1 MNLRSLPIKVRLTA
15 WYFFIMAIGM
25 SALGALA
32 ISGMRHSIRTTV
44 DEQLMDRMA
53 KVRKSIMA
61 NAQSPDKLSNELR
74 ENLAPESVEELV
86 QVGENENWIFRSNW
100 LSTRTLLSPDR
111 IGQIEKKRHHV
122 FNVRV
127 DGEPFRGI
135 SETVVANGQSYS
147 VQVAQN
153 MDDFEEALSRFR
165 RLLLTIIP
173 ALLFA
178 ASIAGYWISKRALA
192 PVDSITR
199 AAQEISGSNL
209 SARLAV
215 PNSGDELERLAET
228 LNAML
233 ERIDLALKRIA
244 RFTADASHELRT
256 PVALMRTRA
265 ELSLRHPRSAAENEE
280 TIKQLHQEIVRTSE
294 LVEKLML
301 LARADSGT
309 SLLRFENVELVG
321 LVQDVLGQTSVLV
334 EHKHLILGASL
345 AGAPIRVLGDV
356 QFLRQLFVILVD
368 NAVKYTP
375 APGKITVTLCRSNG
389 FAIFSISDTGIGIES
404 GDLKNI
410 FERFYRADEARSRE
424 TGGAGLGLAIGR
436 WIVESHRGALRAES
450 KPGEGSTFY
459 VNLPLK
465 TFPREVVSTDVGA
478 DKP

>member
-1 MNLRSLPIKVRLTA
+1 
-15 WYFFIMAIGM
+15 
-25 SALGALA
+25 
-32 ISGMRHSIRTTV
+32 
-44 DEQLMDRMA
+44 
-53 KVRKSIMA
+53 
-61 NAQSPDKLSNELR
+61 
-74 ENLAPESVEELV
+74 
-86 QVGENENWIFRSNW
+86 
-100 LSTRTLLSPDR
+100 
-111 IGQIEKKRHHV
+111 
-122 FNVRV
+122 
-127 DGEPFRGI
+127 
-135 SETVVANGQSYS
+135 VAGGHSYS

-165 RLLLTIIP
+165 RLLLAIIP
-173 ALLFA
+173 ALLLA

-265 ELSLRHPRSAAENEE
+265 ELSLRRPRSAAENEE

-301 LARADSGT
+301 LARADSGA
-309 SLLRFENVELVG
+309 SLLRFQDVELVG

-334 EHKHLILGASL
+334 EHKHLMLDANL
-345 AGAPIRVLGDV
+345 AGTPIWVLGDA

-375 APGKITVTLCRSNG
+375 APGKITVGLCRSNDS
-389 FAIFSISDTGIGIES
+389 ASFSISDTGIGIDA

-436 WIVESHRGALRAES
+436 WIVESHRGTLRAES
-450 KPGEGSTFY
+450 KPGEGSTFC

-465 TFPREVVSTDVGA
+465 SSPRETVSTDVGA
-478 DKP
+478 GKP